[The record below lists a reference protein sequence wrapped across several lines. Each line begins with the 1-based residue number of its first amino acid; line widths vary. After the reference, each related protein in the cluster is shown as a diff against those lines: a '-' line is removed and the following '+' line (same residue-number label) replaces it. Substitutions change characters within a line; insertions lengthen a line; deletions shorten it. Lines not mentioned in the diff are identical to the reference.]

1 MSDRELRDEIEVLY
15 GQLKAE
21 RAKADAPLAE
31 ELAKARQALVTEVAE
46 LKVRKQS
53 LRERLEELS
62 RLKDELETGTAAA
75 RRELSKA
82 RSEIAARQP
91 LGNPLHES
99 YSNWETPAQNG
110 GCAMGVVLLT
120 CGAVSAL
127 GWWLS

>member
-46 LKVRKQS
+46 LKVRKQR
-53 LRERLEELS
+53 LRERLEELA
-62 RLKDELETGTAAA
+62 RLEDELETGTAAA
-75 RRELSKA
+75 KRELSKA

-91 LGNPLHES
+91 LGNPLDES

-120 CGAVSAL
+120 CGALSAL